1 MSRRTVEVQQSSY
14 SQQEKLIHSIA
25 LTLLGGSEM
34 ESAAALSSLLNW
46 SNPKILLPPQQP
58 KPKPTP
64 ILIQSIARFLM
75 LHANNW
81 KKGPSVNPALV
92 ALTIINNLVYSAEKK
107 VHVENASIVAGC
119 SEMMIIL
126 QRLSFHP
133 YSPLSILSQNILV
146 SIARF
151 CDVGKSVENPERF
164 IEILCSLFKLA
175 DPEKDKQQIVIALNF
190 ILLPNNCTLI
200 IEQLGADLLVD
211 RFAVIL
217 AYPSRSTRDILLEV
231 IYALSM
237 TVPEIKEAVCRNETL
252 LRIIVAMCI
261 PQFDP
266 IDSKNTIPLSP
277 CQKSCAL
284 LSELLE
290 DSRVLQ
296 FAATFKI
303 QFATAI
309 LKWKSAWLT
318 DIAIKISN
326 VNI

>member
-1 MSRRTVEVQQSSY
+1 MSRRTVEVQSTSY

-25 LTLLGGSEM
+25 LTLLGGSEI
-34 ESAAALSSLLNW
+34 ESASALSSLLNW
-46 SNPKILLPPQQP
+46 SNPKIPYPPQSP
-58 KPKPTP
+58 PPKPTP
-64 ILIQSIARFLM
+64 ILVQSMARFLT
-75 LHANNW
+75 LHIDQW
-81 KKGPSVNPALV
+81 TKGPSVEPGLLT
-92 ALTIINNLVYSAEKK
+92 LTIINNLIFSQEKK
-107 VHVENASIVAGC
+107 VNIANAAIVAGC

-133 YSPLSILSQNILV
+133 ISPLAVSAQNILI

-151 CDVGKSVENPERF
+151 CDVSKSVENPERF

-190 ILLPNNCTLI
+190 LLLPNNCTLI
-200 IEQLGADLLVD
+200 IEQMGADLLID
-211 RFAVIL
+211 RFAVIF
-217 AYPSRSTRDILLEV
+217 AYPSRYIRDILLEV
-231 IYALSM
+231 IYALVM

-252 LRIIVAMCI
+252 LRTIVATCI

-266 IDSKNTIPLSP
+266 IDSKNTLPLSP

-284 LSELLE
+284 LSELLD

-326 VNI
+326 VTI